1 MKQLLNR
8 IFIVGVLLLY
18 SASEVL
24 ACPSCKEGFKPGSPE
39 AAAGDAYSASV
50 IFMLVV
56 PMLIVTTFTV
66 VIARR
71 LKEVEK
77 DT

>member
-1 MKQLLNR
+1 MKRFSNRLL
-8 IFIVGVLLLY
+8 ILVVTLFFAVADL
-18 SASEVL
+18 L

-71 LKEVEK
+71 LKDVEK
-77 DT
+77 DS